1 MNKQEFSGKTLDEA
15 LINAARTLGTEVSL
29 LSYNILPQA
38 SGGLLSKLFQRGV
51 RLEAWVDSSNDV
63 QAAAREAV
71 RQAMSG
77 SQSTGPES
85 RHGTGT
91 DEARNNP
98 RQQRT
103 PRNERG
109 DKNNRRPQRTNGAV
123 DAGPKPR
130 AARHERGNDARPL
143 GQPVAQEEG
152 TERIARP
159 RSLLTSD
166 ESKQLLTELGEKF
179 VAGFDPSANPATTL
193 NFLSDEE
200 VVVSVNSQSLEETL
214 IRSDRLSCAFEHLFK
229 RIAQKRFGDV
239 SGRVIF
245 NSGNALELREEKLKE
260 MALSVAA
267 KVKES
272 GKTVT
277 LSSKSS
283 QERRVIHLALENMEG
298 IGTKSIGVGDS
309 RKLIVFST
317 DKAHRKA
324 QNSRRRQQQRSR
336 NSNQGEAALSGAE
349 LANGTPEEGNQ
360 QSRRPSRRRGRRGGN
375 AHRPQHNNSPQFD
388 GNQHE
393 QEPDSRDQT
402 QEV

>member
-51 RLEAWVDSSNDV
+51 RLEAWVDSSTDV

-71 RQAMSG
+71 RQAMAG
-77 SQSTGPES
+77 SQSSTGEGRQS
-85 RHGTGT
+85 SEDNRGK
-91 DEARNNP
+91 N
-98 RQQRT
+98 RQQRS
-103 PRNERG
+103 PRN
-109 DKNNRRPQRTNGAV
+109 DKPNNRRQTRDGEGLEG
-123 DAGPKPR
+123 GPKPR
-130 AARHERGNDARPL
+130 SSRQEHIGAPARASGPATRP
-143 GQPVAQEEG
+143 EENA
-152 TERIARP
+152 ERIQRP
-159 RSLLTSD
+159 RFALNST
-166 ESKQLLTELGEKF
+166 ESKQLLCELGEKF
-179 VAGFDPSANPATTL
+179 VAGFDPSASQLAEL

-200 VVVSVNSQSLEETL
+200 VVVSVNSNELEETL

-229 RIAQKRFGDV
+229 RIAQKRFGDI

-245 NSGNALELREEKLKE
+245 NSGNALQLREEKLKE

-267 KVKES
+267 KVKET
-272 GKTVT
+272 GKTIT

-298 IGTKSIGVGDS
+298 IGTKSIGIGDS

-336 NSNQGEAALSGAE
+336 NQNQNASSNSEAE
-349 LANGTPEEGNQ
+349 LSAGTGEELNQ
-360 QSRRPSRRRGRRGGN
+360 HGRRPSRRRGRRGGN
-375 AHRPQHNNSPQFD
+375 ANRSQNTSPNQYE
-388 GNQHE
+388 GGQHE
-393 QEPDSRDQT
+393 QDSEHRDVSP
-402 QEV
+402 EI